1 MSVKGG
7 GKMFSR
13 RLRGVDRPSGKDRR
27 RAYNPGGL
35 VYEDAGKRSGEERKK
50 SKSKERLV
58 ERRKRKRF
66 KIKEGVF
73 SILRGPCPQLGEIT
87 DASGGGLAFRYQ
99 DEEKLWKESSELEIL
114 ALDNSFRI
122 KRLPIRGVWDF
133 KTANK
138 MRERGVQF
146 GRLTYGQRSHLRF
159 FIRNY
164 SL

>member
-7 GKMFSR
+7 KMFNR
-13 RLRGVDRPSGKDRR
+13 RLNGVDRPSGK
-27 RAYNPGGL
+27 G
-35 VYEDAGKRSGEERKK
+35 RKK

-58 ERRKRKRF
+58 ERRNRKRF

-73 SILRGPCPQLGEIT
+73 SIPHGPCAQLGEIT

-99 DEEKLWKESSELEIL
+99 GEEKLWKKSSELEIL
-114 ALDNSFRI
+114 ELNDSFKI

-133 KTANK
+133 KIANN
-138 MRERGVQF
+138 MRKRGVQF
-146 GRLTYGQRSHLRF
+146 GRLTHGQKSHLRF

>member
-1 MSVKGG
+1 
-7 GKMFSR
+7 MFNR
-13 RLRGVDRPSGKDRR
+13 RLHDVDRPSGK
-27 RAYNPGGL
+27 
-35 VYEDAGKRSGEERKK
+35 ERKK

-73 SILRGPCPQLGEIT
+73 SILHGPSPELGEIT

-99 DEEKLWKESSELEIL
+99 GEEKLWKNSSALEIL
-114 ALDNSFRI
+114 APNDSFKI
-122 KRLPIRGVWDF
+122 KRLPIRGVWDI
-133 KTANK
+133 KIANNVRK
-138 MRERGVQF
+138 RGVQF